1 MPTRVLIADD
11 HAIVRS
17 GLTLLINSQPDMEV
31 VGAAIDGKEAVDLSL
46 ELQPDIV
53 LMDLS
58 MPPGENGLT
67 ATKKLKE
74 AAPEINVLILTMH
87 DDEEYLFRVL
97 HAGASGYILKNAEDM
112 ELIRAIQT
120 VSQGEAYLYPSA
132 TKMLIQEFLNRV
144 QIGEQ
149 LEDYHILTQRE
160 QEVLSLIAQGYTN
173 KEIAEKLVLSVKTIE
188 SHKAN
193 IMEKLHL
200 KTRPE
205 LVRYALKKGLLDF
218 V

>member
-31 VGAAIDGKEAVDLSL
+31 VGAAMDGKEAVDLSL

-120 VSQGEAYLYPSA
+120 VSQGAAYLYPSA

>member
-120 VSQGEAYLYPSA
+120 VSQGAAYLYPSA

>member
-31 VGAAIDGKEAVDLSL
+31 VGAAMDGKEAVDLSL

-97 HAGASGYILKNAEDM
+97 HAGASGYILKNAKDM

-120 VSQGEAYLYPSA
+120 VSQGAAYLYPSA

-144 QIGEQ
+144 QKGEQ

>member
-1 MPTRVLIADD
+1 
-11 HAIVRS
+11 
-17 GLTLLINSQPDMEV
+17 
-31 VGAAIDGKEAVDLSL
+31 
-46 ELQPDIV
+46 
-53 LMDLS
+53 
-58 MPPGENGLT
+58 
-67 ATKKLKE
+67 
-74 AAPEINVLILTMH
+74 
-87 DDEEYLFRVL
+87 
-97 HAGASGYILKNAEDM
+97 
-112 ELIRAIQT
+112 
-120 VSQGEAYLYPSA
+120 
-132 TKMLIQEFLNRV
+132 MLIQEFLNRV

>member
-1 MPTRVLIADD
+1 MVRILIADD

-17 GLTLLINSQPDMEV
+17 GLSLLINSQPHMEV
-31 VGAAIDGKEAVDLSL
+31 VGTAADGKEAVDLSL
-46 ELQPDIV
+46 QLKPDVV

-74 AAPEINVLILTMH
+74 TAPEINILVLTMH

-97 HAGASGYILKNAEDM
+97 HAGASGYILKSAKDM
-112 ELIRAIQT
+112 ELINAIQT
-120 VSQGEAYLYPSA
+120 VSQRAAYLYPSA
-132 TKMLIQEFLNRV
+132 TKTLIQEFLFHV
-144 QIGEQ
+144 QKGEDV
-149 LEDYHILTQRE
+149 EHYNILTERE
-160 QEVLSLIAQGYTN
+160 QEVLTLIAKGYSN
-173 KEIAEKLVLSVKTIE
+173 KEIAEQLILSVKTVE
-188 SHKAN
+188 THKSH

-205 LVRYALKKGLLDF
+205 LVRYALKKGLLDL
-218 V
+218 

>member
-149 LEDYHILTQRE
+149 LDDYHILTQRE